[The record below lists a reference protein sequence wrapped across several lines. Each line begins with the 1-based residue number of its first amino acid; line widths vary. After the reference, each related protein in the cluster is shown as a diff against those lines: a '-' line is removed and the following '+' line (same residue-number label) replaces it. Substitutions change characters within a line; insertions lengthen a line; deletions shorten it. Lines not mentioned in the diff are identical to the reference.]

1 MTHLPH
7 VSDACCDV
15 LRVEGLGDEMSG
27 GVFTRSQDSM
37 VYIRQADTSSDPSS
51 SSSSPDT
58 PRYLL
63 HHDDFG
69 WVLSSSLVTNNVTTP
84 SKALIE

>member
-51 SSSSPDT
+51 SSPDT